1 MADSTFSISD
11 LNNRELINI
20 EKIELTSVLG
30 RKITV
35 IQATEHDTRIE
46 GFTRETYWN
55 LRVHI
60 DDSEEIYLI
69 QTSSA
74 AISVAMTLAKTQ
86 NKFPIAFVT
95 ALSGR
100 KYVINPPDDTTKSRK
115 SG

>member
-1 MADSTFSISD
+1 MAEHDFKISD
-11 LNNRELINI
+11 LTNRELINI

-55 LRVHI
+55 LRVHV

-74 AISVAMTLAKTQ
+74 AIAVALALAKTQ
-86 NKFPIAFVT
+86 NKFPLAFCVS
-95 ALSGR
+95 LSGR
-100 KYVINPPDDTTKSRK
+100 KYKLEDPPTQTRQRK
-115 SG
+115 SE